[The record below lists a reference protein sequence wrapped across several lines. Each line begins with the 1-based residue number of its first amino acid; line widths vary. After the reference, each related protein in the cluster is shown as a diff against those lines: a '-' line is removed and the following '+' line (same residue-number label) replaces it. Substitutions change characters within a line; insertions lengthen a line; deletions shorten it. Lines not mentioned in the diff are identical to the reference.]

1 MKRNAQPKRVPTS
14 REVCSKIDKMFYENS
29 ILLDELYQRWQNE
42 REYEEWKDY
51 AKRMSLMLPKDFTFK
66 RATKRPFGF
75 EFEAQ
80 GAPEG
85 ALYAMT
91 ATAHGVAWVR
101 LN

>member
-14 REVCSKIDKMFYENS
+14 REVCSKIDAMFFANS
-29 ILLDELYQRWQNE
+29 VLLDELYQRWQDE
-42 REYEEWKDY
+42 REYEDWKDY
-51 AKRMSLMLPKDFTFK
+51 EKRMAKMPGAGFTFK